1 MGPPLSVRLGP
12 IRAGCKVGGTV
23 MPQQLLTAATRPNGY
38 MARSSAALLLVAL
51 CSVAVS
57 PLHAQAPQQSLV
69 DATKLPVNLDRLQQ
83 KVKES
88 VAREENTGFTLRYTV
103 DVFAPAPRI
112 QLFQPDDN
120 LRFGAPRFAVPTHQQ
135 MMDVVTP
142 QEFRSPVMDFS
153 NLMRWLQ
160 IVNKD
165 KK

>member
-1 MGPPLSVRLGP
+1 
-12 IRAGCKVGGTV
+12 
-23 MPQQLLTAATRPNGY
+23 MPQQLLTAAKGPNLY
-38 MARSSAALLLVAL
+38 MARLPVALLLVAL
-51 CSVAVS
+51 CSIEVR
-57 PLHAQAPQQSLV
+57 PLQAQSPQQVQV
-69 DATKLPVNLDRLQQ
+69 DATKLPVNLNRLQQ
-83 KVKES
+83 RVKES
-88 VAREENTGFTLRYTV
+88 VAREETSGFTLRYTV

-120 LRFGAPRFAVPTHQQ
+120 LRFGAPRYAIPTHQE

>member
-1 MGPPLSVRLGP
+1 
-12 IRAGCKVGGTV
+12 
-23 MPQQLLTAATRPNGY
+23 

>member
-1 MGPPLSVRLGP
+1 
-12 IRAGCKVGGTV
+12 
-23 MPQQLLTAATRPNGY
+23 MPQQLLTAATRPNWY

-51 CSVAVS
+51 CSIAVS

-160 IVNKD
+160 IVNKE